1 MNGPLSVVGI
11 AAIQLL
17 RSALAAFLSGAV
29 LSGEIQ
35 GYLMVKRALETYGPS
50 APIRFEFLNPLVY
63 LTFIFFPMAIG
74 LLGMASS
81 IGLLGM
87 REWARKAT
95 IFLATFPVSVCVLLL
110 ILRPKTLFLPDP
122 GQGAMLAF
130 GGGVYLALLMCLLIV
145 LIPISIW
152 FSLLAKAF
160 VLNFGG
166 WSTLNAL
173 RRSWVPH
180 PFGFCFIKGCGVCLC
195 ASALTFFSLPQQ
207 RSV

>member
-11 AAIQLL
+11 AAIQFLG
-17 RSALAAFLSGAV
+17 SAPAAFLSGAV

-35 GYLMVKRALETYGPS
+35 GYSMVKRALETYGPS

-63 LTFIFFPMAIG
+63 L
-74 LLGMASS
+74 
-81 IGLLGM
+81 
-87 REWARKAT
+87 
-95 IFLATFPVSVCVLLL
+95 
-110 ILRPKTLFLPDP
+110 P

>member
-1 MNGPLSVVGI
+1 
-11 AAIQLL
+11 
-17 RSALAAFLSGAV
+17 V